1 MWWLERRFEG
11 FQRNFQAT
19 GQVLGERFEI
29 AIVDPIEP
37 ADPAEDEP
45 SDDQVSILS
54 CAKTR
59 PF

>member
-1 MWWLERRFEG
+1 MQHKLLHPGRELERRFEG

-45 SDDQVSILS
+45 SDDPAVG
-54 CAKTR
+54 
-59 PF
+59 